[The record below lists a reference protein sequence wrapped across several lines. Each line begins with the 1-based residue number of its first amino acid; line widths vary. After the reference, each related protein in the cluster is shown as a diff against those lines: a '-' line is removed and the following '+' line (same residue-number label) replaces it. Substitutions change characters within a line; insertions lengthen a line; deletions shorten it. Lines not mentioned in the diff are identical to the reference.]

1 MHRKRICCN
10 NTEKIIYQHFN
21 EQYSKYNTSSRFLE
35 KNLVLPQTIF
45 FTLKFQQSS
54 MRLLPVRYP
63 IAI

>member
-45 FTLKFQQSS
+45 FTLKFQQSL